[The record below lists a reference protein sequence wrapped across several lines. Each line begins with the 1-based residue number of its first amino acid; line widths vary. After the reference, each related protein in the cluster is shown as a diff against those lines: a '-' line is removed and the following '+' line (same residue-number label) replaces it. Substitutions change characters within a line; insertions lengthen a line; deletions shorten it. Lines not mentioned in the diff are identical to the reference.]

1 VCATTILALA
11 GICTSCARDDPRENV
26 LHCASPLRPEHIV
39 TNPPTASI
47 TAARR
52 IVETIVANEITHVF
66 CVPGESYL
74 PVLDAFVDFRDRVQ
88 VVTCRHE
95 AGAANMAVGY
105 AKATGKP
112 GVCFVTRGP
121 GATHASIGVH
131 TASQDSAP
139 MILFVGQVAR
149 SDRGR
154 EGFQELDYRA
164 VFGSMAK
171 LAVEIDEPQR
181 AVEIATRAFAVATQG
196 RQGPVVVAL
205 PEDML
210 TEDAGPR
217 VPHRVE
223 AAPAMLDPMALAAIR
238 KRLEAAERPLVVLG
252 GTGWTDDALAQL
264 AGWTQAHDIPVALS
278 WRRKDLLDNEH
289 PCYVGDM
296 SLRPSPGLQEYIKSA
311 DVILALG
318 SRLGEITTGGYQM
331 FTAEEAATKLI
342 HIHPS
347 ADDLN
352 RVWQV
357 SLAAVANEAQAA
369 RALSTLEIG
378 RSWPEWRQRAR
389 ATFER
394 SREPVVSVGAVN
406 LSQVCAHLAAVLPPN
421 AIVCNGAGNYAAWP
435 NRFYRYRQ
443 PRTQIAPTSGA
454 MGFGFPAAIAAK
466 LAFPDREVI
475 ALAGDGCF
483 LMTGQELATAVQ
495 HGANFVTL
503 VIDNGSYGTIRMYQ
517 ERTYPHRV
525 MATDLRNPDFAAY
538 ARAFGAIGMTV
549 ERTEDFAPAFAAA
562 RRANQPALI
571 HIKTSV
577 EDILPGQ
584 RLAV

>member
-1 VCATTILALA
+1 MSCEA
-11 GICTSCARDDPRENV
+11 GDDDT
-26 LHCASPLRPEHIV
+26 LIV
-39 TNPPTASI
+39 TTSSTSAVA
-47 TAARR
+47 AARR
-52 IVETIVANEITHVF
+52 IVETIAANDITHVF

-74 PVLDAFVDFRDRVQ
+74 PVLDALVDFQDRIQ

-171 LAVEIDEPQR
+171 LAIEIDDPGR
-181 AVEIATRAFAVATQG
+181 AVEITTRAFAVATQG
-196 RQGPVVVAL
+196 RHGPVVVAL

-217 VPHRVE
+217 APVRVA
-223 AAPAMLDPMALAAIR
+223 AAPAALDGSALAAIGE
-238 KRLEAAERPLVVLG
+238 RLARAERPLVILG
-252 GTGWTDDALAQL
+252 GSGWTDTALARF
-264 AGWTQAHDIPVALS
+264 ASWAKAHDLPVALS
-278 WRRKDLLDNEH
+278 WRRKDLLDNDH

-296 SLRPSPGLQEYIKSA
+296 SLRPSPGLADHIKAA
-311 DVILALG
+311 DVILAIG

-357 SLAAVANEAQAA
+357 ALAAVANEAQAA
-369 RALSTLEIG
+369 LALSSLDIG
-378 RSWPEWRQRAR
+378 RTWPEWRQRAR

-394 SREPVVSVGAVN
+394 SRAPVATVGPVN
-406 LSQVCAHLAAVLPPN
+406 LSHVFAHLAEVLPPD
-421 AIVCNGAGNYAAWP
+421 AIICNGAGNYAAWP
-435 NRFYRYRQ
+435 NRFYRYRR

-466 LAFPDREVI
+466 LAFPEREVI

-495 HGANFVTL
+495 HRANLITL

-517 ERTYPHRV
+517 ERAYPHRV
-525 MATDLRNPDFAAY
+525 MATELRNPDFAAY
-538 ARAFGAIGMTV
+538 ARAFGAIGTTV
-549 ERTEDFAPAFAAA
+549 ERTEDFATAFAAA
-562 RRANQPALI
+562 RGADRTVLI

-584 RLAV
+584 RLSG

>member
-1 VCATTILALA
+1 MTHSL
-11 GICTSCARDDPRENV
+11 S
-26 LHCASPLRPEHIV
+26 S
-39 TNPPTASI
+39 
-47 TAARR
+47 AARR
-52 IVETIVANEITHVF
+52 LVETIVANDITHVF

-74 PVLDAFVDFRDRVQ
+74 PVLDAFVDFKDKIK

-112 GVCFVTRGP
+112 GICFVTRGP

-149 SDRGR
+149 TDRGR

-171 LAVEIDEPQR
+171 LAVEIDDPQR
-181 AVEIATRAFAVATQG
+181 VVEIATRAFAVATQG

-210 TEDAGPR
+210 TEDAGSRIPQR
-217 VPHRVE
+217 VR
-223 AAPAMLDPMALAAIR
+223 AAPATLEPDALHEIGR
-238 KRLEAAERPLVVLG
+238 RLAGAERPLAVLG
-252 GTGWTDDALAQL
+252 GTGWTNEAL
-264 AGWTQAHDIPVALS
+264 TQFAAWARKLDLPIALS

-289 PCYVGDM
+289 PCYVGDL
-296 SLRPSPGLQEYIKSA
+296 SLRPSPGLQDHIKAA
-311 DVILALG
+311 DVILAIG

-331 FTAEEAATKLI
+331 FSAEDAATKLI
-342 HIHPS
+342 HIHPA

-357 SLAAVANEAQAA
+357 SLAAVANEARA
-369 RALSTLEIG
+369 ALSLTTLTID

-389 ATFER
+389 ETFER
-394 SREPVVSVGAVN
+394 SREPVATLGAVN
-406 LSQVCAHLAAVLPPN
+406 LSQVFTHMSEVLPPD
-421 AIVCNGAGNYAAWP
+421 AIICNGAGNYAAWP

-466 LAFPDREVI
+466 LAYPQREVI

-495 HGANFVTL
+495 HSANIVTI

-517 ERTYPHRV
+517 ERTYPRRV
-525 MATDLRNPDFAAY
+525 MATELRNPDFAAY
-538 ARAFGAIGMTV
+538 ARAFGAMGMTV
-549 ERTEDFAPAFAAA
+549 DRTEDFAAAFSSA
-562 RRANQPALI
+562 RGANQPVLI
-571 HIKTSV
+571 HLKTDV

-584 RLAV
+584 RLLI

>member
-1 VCATTILALA
+1 VNH
-11 GICTSCARDDPRENV
+11 TS
-26 LHCASPLRPEHIV
+26 AS
-39 TNPPTASI
+39 
-47 TAARR
+47 AARR
-52 IVETIVANEITHVF
+52 IVETIVANGITHVF

-74 PVLDAFVDFRDRVQ
+74 PVLDAFVDCKDRVK

-112 GVCFVTRGP
+112 GICFVTRGP

-149 SDRGR
+149 ADRGR

-164 VFGSMAK
+164 VFGSMTK
-171 LAVEIDEPQR
+171 LAIEIDDAQRVVEIC
-181 AVEIATRAFAVATQG
+181 TRAFATATQG

-217 VPHRVE
+217 LPRRVE
-223 AAPAMLDPMALAAIR
+223 SASATLEPAALKAIGARLA
-238 KRLEAAERPLVVLG
+238 AAERPLVILG
-252 GTGWTDDALAQL
+252 GSGWTDDALARFARWADALQL
-264 AGWTQAHDIPVALS
+264 PVALS

-296 SLRPSPGLQEYIKSA
+296 SLRPSPGLQDHIKAA
-311 DVILALG
+311 DLILAIG
-318 SRLGEITTGGYQM
+318 SRLGEITTGSYQM
-331 FTAEEAATKLI
+331 FTAEEAAQKLI

-357 SLAAVANEAQAA
+357 SLAAVANESQTAI
-369 RALSTLEIG
+369 ALSTLKVD
-378 RSWPEWRQRAR
+378 RSWPQWRKAAR
-389 ATFER
+389 DTFER
-394 SREPVVSVGAVN
+394 SRASVESIGAVN
-406 LSQVCAHLAAVLPPN
+406 LSQIFTHMADVLPPS
-421 AIVCNGAGNYAAWP
+421 AIICNGAGNYAAWP

-466 LAFPDREVI
+466 LTYPDREVI

-495 HGANFVTL
+495 HGANLVTL

-517 ERTYPHRV
+517 ERTYPQRV
-525 MATDLRNPDFAAY
+525 IATELRNPNFADY

-549 ERTEDFAPAFAAA
+549 EETSEFAPAFAEA
-562 RRANQPALI
+562 RRADRPVLI

-584 RLAV
+584 RLLKN

>member
-1 VCATTILALA
+1 MTHSL
-11 GICTSCARDDPRENV
+11 S
-26 LHCASPLRPEHIV
+26 S
-39 TNPPTASI
+39 
-47 TAARR
+47 AARR
-52 IVETIVANEITHVF
+52 IVETIVANDITHVF

-74 PVLDAFVDFRDRVQ
+74 PVLDAFVDFKDKIK

-112 GVCFVTRGP
+112 GICFVTRGP

-149 SDRGR
+149 TDRGR

-171 LAVEIDEPQR
+171 LAVEIDDPYR
-181 AVEIATRAFAVATQG
+181 VVEITTRAFAVATQG

-217 VPHRVE
+217 MPHRVR
-223 AAPAMLDPMALAAIR
+223 AAPAMLDPNALRTIGE
-238 KRLEAAERPLVVLG
+238 RLASAERPLLVLG
-252 GTGWTDDALAQL
+252 GTGWTDEALGQL
-264 AGWTQAHDIPVALS
+264 ATWSRTHELPIALS
-278 WRRKDLLDNEH
+278 WRRKDLLDNDH
-289 PCYVGDM
+289 PCYVGDL
-296 SLRPSPGLQEYIKSA
+296 SLRPSPGLQEHIKAA
-311 DVILALG
+311 DVILAIG

-331 FTAEEAATKLI
+331 FRPEEAAAKLI

-369 RALSTLEIG
+369 LALTTLSLSRTWSDWRAK
-378 RSWPEWRQRAR
+378 AR

-394 SREPVVSVGAVN
+394 SRDPVTTVGPVN
-406 LSQVCAHLAAVLPPN
+406 LSLILAHMNEALPAD
-421 AIVCNGAGNYAAWP
+421 AIICNGAGNYAAWP

-466 LAFPDREVI
+466 LAYPHREVI

-495 HGANFVTL
+495 HGADLVTI

-517 ERTYPHRV
+517 ERTYPQRV
-525 MATDLRNPDFAAY
+525 MATELRNPDFAAY
-538 ARAFGAIGMTV
+538 ARSFGALGFTV

-562 RRANQPALI
+562 RSANQPALI
-571 HIKTSV
+571 HLKTNV

-584 RLAV
+584 LLNGKLKIEN

>member
-1 VCATTILALA
+1 MQ
-11 GICTSCARDDPRENV
+11 
-26 LHCASPLRPEHIV
+26 SP
-39 TNPPTASI
+39 ASI
-47 TAARR
+47 ATAARR
-52 IVETIVANEITHVF
+52 LVETLVANDVTHVF

-74 PVLDAFVDFRDRVQ
+74 PVLDAFVDFTDRIQ

-95 AGAANMAVGY
+95 AGASNMAVAY
-105 AKATGKP
+105 AKVTGKP

-164 VFGSMAK
+164 VFGSMTK
-171 LAVEIDEPQR
+171 LAIEIDDPQRVVEIT
-181 AVEIATRAFAVATQG
+181 TRAFATATQG
-196 RQGPVVVAL
+196 RHGPVVIAL

-210 TEDAGPR
+210 TEDAGSRAPVR
-217 VPHRVE
+217 VQST
-223 AAPAMLDPMALAAIR
+223 PASLGAEALAAIAE
-238 KRLEAAERPLVVLG
+238 RLEAAQRPLAILG
-252 GTGWTDDALAQL
+252 GSGWTEPALAMFAEWAKSL
-264 AGWTQAHDIPVALS
+264 DLPVALS
-278 WRRKDLLDNEH
+278 WRRKDLLDNDH
-289 PCYVGDM
+289 PCYAGDL
-296 SLRPSPGLQEYIKSA
+296 SLRPSPGLNERIKAA
-311 DVILALG
+311 DLILAIG
-318 SRLGEITTGGYQM
+318 TRLGEIATGGYQM
-331 FTAEEAATKLI
+331 FSAAEAATKI
-342 HIHPS
+342 VHIHPA

-369 RALSTLEIG
+369 QALAALKISRRWT
-378 RSWPEWRQRAR
+378 EWRGAAR
-389 ATFER
+389 ADYER
-394 SREPVVSVGAVN
+394 SLEPVNTVGAVN
-406 LSQVCAHLAAVLPPN
+406 LSHVFTHLASVLPPD
-421 AIVCNGAGNYAAWP
+421 AIICNGAGNYAAWP
-435 NRFYRYRQ
+435 NRFYRFRR

-454 MGFGFPAAIAAK
+454 MGFGFPAGIAAK
-466 LAFPDREVI
+466 LIYPQRDVI

-495 HGANFVTL
+495 HEANLVTL

-517 ERTYPHRV
+517 ERNYPRRV

-549 ERTEDFAPAFAAA
+549 ERTEDFVDAFAQA
-562 RRANQPALI
+562 RSAKQPSLI

-584 RLAV
+584 RLPNAS

>member
-1 VCATTILALA
+1 MANSH
-11 GICTSCARDDPRENV
+11 TS
-26 LHCASPLRPEHIV
+26 
-39 TNPPTASI
+39 SI
-47 TAARR
+47 TAAYRL
-52 IVETIVANEITHVF
+52 VETLVVNEVTHVF

-74 PVLDAFVDFRDRVQ
+74 PVLDAFVDFKDRIQ
-88 VVTCRHE
+88 VITCRHE
-95 AGAANMAVGY
+95 AGAANMAVAY
-105 AKATGKP
+105 AKVTGKP

-164 VFGSMAK
+164 VFGSMTK
-171 LAVEIDEPQR
+171 LAIEIDDPQR
-181 AVEIATRAFAVATQG
+181 VVEIATRAFATATQG

-210 TEDAGPR
+210 TEDPGERSPQRAQ
-217 VPHRVE
+217 
-223 AAPAMLDPMALAAIR
+223 AAPASLDWNALAAIQQ
-238 KRLEAAERPLVVLG
+238 RLDEAARPLVVLG
-252 GTGWTDDALAQL
+252 GTGWTEHALMRFADWAKAL
-264 AGWTQAHDIPVALS
+264 DLPIALS
-278 WRRKDLLDNEH
+278 WRRKDLIDNDH
-289 PCYVGDM
+289 PCYVGDL
-296 SLRPSPGLQEYIKSA
+296 SLRPSPGLNERIKDA
-311 DVILALG
+311 DLILAIG
-318 SRLGEITTGGYQM
+318 TRLGEIPTGSYQM
-331 FTAEEAATKLI
+331 FSAHEAATKII
-342 HIHPS
+342 HIHPA

-352 RVWQV
+352 RVWHV

-369 RALSTLEIG
+369 LALTTLTIK
-378 RSWPEWRQRAR
+378 RTWTEWRRAAR
-389 ATFER
+389 ADYER
-394 SREPVVSVGAVN
+394 SLQIVPTVGVN
-406 LSQVCAHLAAVLPPN
+406 LSKIFTHMAEVLPPD
-421 AIVCNGAGNYAAWP
+421 AIICNGAGNYAAWP
-435 NRFYRYRQ
+435 NRFYRYRR

-466 LAFPDREVI
+466 AIHPDRDVI

-495 HGANFVTL
+495 HEINVVTV

-517 ERTYPHRV
+517 ERAYPRRV

-538 ARAFGAIGMTV
+538 ARSFGAIGMTV
-549 ERTEDFAPAFAAA
+549 SETDEFPSAFAEA
-562 RRANQPALI
+562 RRAGRPVLI
-571 HIKTSV
+571 HVKTNV

-584 RLAV
+584 RLPNV